1 MKIGPVELTFSPFN
15 LGFKMP
21 FDGALRG
28 IGGEYEIARVLGG
41 FGALMYCICANA
53 FVGYEVVVGGKDFDI
68 TAYCL
73 AFPGGLVG
81 IIGAAAGAVALKDRN
96 VASSKYIERHGVVPS
111 KQPEP
116 PLAANDRRN
125 ALGDPVADEETPA
138 GTADDP
144 VHVTEVK

>member
-1 MKIGPVELTFSPFN
+1 MSWWPPKV
-15 LGFKMP
+15 P

-41 FGALMYCICANA
+41 FGALCYCLCANG
-53 FVGYEVVVGGKDFDI
+53 FVAYETIVAGREFDI

-73 AFPGGLVG
+73 AFPGGLIA

-96 VASSKYIERHGVVPS
+96 VASSKYIERTGIVPS
-111 KQPEP
+111 KQPDP
-116 PLAANDRRN
+116 PPAPERRN
-125 ALGDPVADEETPA
+125 SLGDPAADDAPL

-144 VHVTEVK
+144 VHVTEAR

>member
-1 MKIGPVELTFSPFN
+1 MKFPSL
-15 LGFKMP
+15 KMP

-41 FGALMYCICANA
+41 FGAMAYTICANV
-53 FVGYEVVVGGKDFDI
+53 FVGYEVIIKGVDFDI

-73 AFPGGLVG
+73 AFPGGLVV

-111 KQPEP
+111 KAVEAP
-116 PLAANDRRN
+116 PLVQRN
-125 ALGDPVADEETPA
+125 ALGDPVADDVPL

-144 VHVTEVK
+144 VHVTEAK

>member
-1 MKIGPVELTFSPFN
+1 MSWWPPKI
-15 LGFKMP
+15 P

-41 FGALMYCICANA
+41 FGAMAYCICANA
-53 FVGYEVVVGGKDFDI
+53 FVGYEVVVNSREFDI

-73 AFPGGLVG
+73 AFPGGLVA

-96 VASSKYIERHGVVPS
+96 VASSKYIERHGIVPS
-111 KQPEP
+111 KQTDPAP
-116 PLAANDRRN
+116 QRN
-125 ALGDPVADEETPA
+125 SLGDPVADDAPL

-144 VHVTEVK
+144 VHVTEQR

>member
-1 MKIGPVELTFSPFN
+1 MRIGPLTISLSP
-15 LGFKMP
+15 LTVDFKMP

-41 FGALMYCICANA
+41 FGALIYTISANA
-53 FVGYEVVVGGKDFDI
+53 FVGYEVIILGKDFDI

-73 AFPGGLVG
+73 AFPGGLVA

-96 VASSKYIERHGVVPS
+96 VASSKYIERHGVVPAKS
-111 KQPEP
+111 VEP
-116 PLAANDRRN
+116 PRRN
-125 ALGDPVADEETPA
+125 SLGDPAADEDAPL

-144 VHVTEVK
+144 VHVTEQR

>member
-1 MKIGPVELTFSPFN
+1 MKIGSLEL
-15 LGFKMP
+15 KMP

-41 FGALMYCICANA
+41 FGAMVYCICANA
-53 FVGYEVVVGGKDFDI
+53 FVGYEIIVAGREFDI

-73 AFPGGLVG
+73 AFPGGLIA

-96 VASSKYIERHGVVPS
+96 VASSKYIERTGIVPS
-111 KQPEP
+111 KQADP
-116 PLAANDRRN
+116 PPTPRN
-125 ALGDPVADEETPA
+125 SLGDPAADEAPL

-144 VHVTEVK
+144 VHVTEQR

>member
-1 MKIGPVELTFSPFN
+1 MSWWPP
-15 LGFKMP
+15 KMP

-41 FGALMYCICANA
+41 FGAMAYCICANG
-53 FVGYEVVVGGKDFDI
+53 FVGYEVIVAGREFDI

-73 AFPGGLVG
+73 AFPGGLVA

-96 VASSKYIERHGVVPS
+96 VASSKYIERHGIVPA
-111 KQPEP
+111 KPVEP
-116 PLAANDRRN
+116 QRRN
-125 ALGDPVADEETPA
+125 SLGDPAADEDVPL

-144 VHVTEVK
+144 VHVTEQR